1 MGVFAVTGAS
11 GFIGSVLCKRLK
23 EDGHKVI
30 TTDITDVVPAYTDEH
45 HFTGYSS
52 PEFLGHI
59 LNERVGAVFHLAA
72 HSLIEPS
79 RNNPIPYFLNNSAN
93 LANVIGI
100 LAQINK
106 TDRPKLICSS
116 SAAVYA
122 SSNEPVTEDSKL
134 DPSTNYGM
142 SKLHAEQILSAAY
155 YAYDIPSVS
164 FRFFNV
170 AGAWEDTGQAKDQPH
185 VLTTLCNSA
194 KNKQPFN
201 LNGNDY
207 NTPDGSCVR
216 DYVHVRDIVE
226 AHILA
231 LDLIDKNPGATKYN
245 LGSNKGTSLLE
256 LIKEVETVSGEEIN
270 VNVTDRRVGDPDVLI
285 ADSTKFREDTGYS
298 FPHSNINEIVES
310 HWNYIKERT

>member
-1 MGVFAVTGAS
+1 MSVFAVTGAS

-30 TTDITDVVPAYTDEH
+30 TTDITNVVPAYTDEH

-52 PEFLGHI
+52 NEFLSHVLTDRAEAI
-59 LNERVGAVFHLAA
+59 FHLAA

-79 RNNPIPYFLNNSAN
+79 RNKPMPYFLNNVAN
-93 LANVIGI
+93 LAHVIDI
-100 LAQINK
+100 LSQIHK
-106 TDRPKLICSS
+106 PFRPKLICSS

-155 YAYDIPSVS
+155 SAHDISSIS

-170 AGAWEDTGQAKDQPH
+170 AGAWGDTGQSKDQPH

-226 AHILA
+226 SHILA
-231 LDLIDKNPGATKYN
+231 LDLIDNNPEALQYN

-256 LIKEVETVSGEEIN
+256 LIKEVETVSGEEIE
-270 VNVTDRRVGDPDVLI
+270 VNITDRRIGDPDVLI
-285 ADSTKFREDTGYS
+285 ADSTKFREATGYT
-298 FPHSNINEIVES
+298 FPHSNINDIVES